1 MKKLLTSLILML
13 ALLMPMSMVEA
24 KSAAPSKVTVK
35 SLKASGTTQIT
46 VKWGKAKNV
55 TAYQISY
62 REGSGKWKVIATV
75 KSNKT
80 SYTHKANFKGGK
92 KYTYQVK
99 GYNSKTKKYGA
110 AKAKSITLPPIP
122 GTVKMTSAKFSGKNV
137 IINWKKTTNATEYRV
152 YYKASKNAKWKKIA
166 TVKPNKTTYTYKNG
180 KAGFYT
186 VAAYNNKSKK
196 QGAYNTAGLQ
206 VKKAT
211 STKPS
216 TPSKPTPTPT
226 PSKPTANLITHI
238 DFGALPERFT
248 AAGQTYQMK
257 TIIFPSN
264 ATNKTLSWSSSN
276 TKVATVSQS
285 GLITAV
291 SDGSAIIKAKAT
303 DGSGEEVETKI
314 EVDIAGV
321 LPPKIYYVDNI
332 TLNKKSLTF
341 TAKGQTET
349 LIATVT
355 PSIATVKTVTW
366 KSEDTSI
373 ATVDSNGTVTAVSNG
388 TTSVSAQ
395 SNDGSYI
402 TVRCQVTVEIP
413 EQPKDNTETISLAG
427 GKGNTIGP
435 DFMEFSSV
443 DFSKVTFEFSNGF
456 ENNFEIN
463 GYNSTEYAAGVTIT
477 ALRKGSAT
485 VVAKYE
491 GKVIK
496 KYNVVATS
504 DWAEYLGYVSW
515 RKSVESQIWKSN
527 MSVKE
532 KLDAAQNYIKTNFT
546 YKLGADGPVYAYN
559 QTPKTADC
567 TTASSFM
574 GDFAKDLGCTVGY
587 VNMTTD
593 QVYNFM
599 AEAMGAAG
607 GHIFT
612 VVKLNGQW
620 VSYDAQ
626 PPHN

>member
-1 MKKLLTSLILML
+1 MKRIFTALCLML
-13 ALLMPMSMVEA
+13 LLLVPTATVSA
-24 KSAAPSKVTVK
+24 KSTAPSKVTVK
-35 SLKASGTTQIT
+35 SLKASGTDKIT
-46 VKWGKAKNV
+46 LTWNKAKNA
-55 TAYQISY
+55 TSYQISY
-62 REGSGKWKVIATV
+62 KTGSGKWKAIANV
-75 KSNKT
+75 KTNQT
-80 SYTHKANFKGGK
+80 SYTHKSTFAGGK

-99 GYNSKTKKYGA
+99 AYNSKSKKYGSS
-110 AKAKSITLPPIP
+110 KTKSITLPVIP
-122 GTVKMTSAKFSGKNV
+122 GSVKLVSARYNGKNV
-137 IINWKKTTNATEYRV
+137 VITWKKTSNATEYRIF
-152 YYKASKNAKWKKIA
+152 YRANKSAKWKKLA
-166 TVKPNKTTYTYKNG
+166 VVSSSKSNYTYKNG
-180 KAGFYT
+180 KNGFYT
-186 VAAYNNKSKK
+186 VQAYNKKSKK
-196 QGAYNTAGLQ
+196 SGAYNTNGLA
-206 VKKAT
+206 VSNKTAPAK
-211 STKPS
+211 
-216 TPSKPTPTPT
+216 PSKPTPA
-226 PSKPTANLITHI
+226 PSVVKVSSLSVSDVNLTFAKKGETRQVHVTVSP
-238 DFGALPERFT
+238 A
-248 AAGQTYQMK
+248 
-257 TIIFPSN
+257 N
-264 ATNKTLSWSSSN
+264 ATNKGLSWSSSN
-276 TKVATVSQS
+276 TSVATVNQN
-285 GLITAV
+285 GVVTAV
-291 SDGSAIIKAKAT
+291 SNGIAYINVKAVDGSMVDKDIKVTVNIVPDVVNVK
-303 DGSGEEVETKI
+303 S
-314 EVDIAGV
+314 
-321 LPPKIYYVDNI
+321 I
-332 TLNKKSLTF
+332 TLSQSSLSLTS
-341 TAKGQTET
+341 KGQTAT
-349 LIATVT
+349 LTATVMPANAT
-355 PSIATVKTVTW
+355 DKSITW
-366 KSEDTSI
+366 TSGNTRI

-427 GKGNTIGP
+427 GKSHSIGP
-435 DFMEFSSV
+435 FLEEFPNV
-443 DFSKVTFEFSNGF
+443 DFNKVTFEFSNGL
-456 ENNFEIN
+456 EKNFEIC
-463 GYNSTEYAAGVTIT
+463 GFDATRYAASVTIK

-593 QVYNFM
+593 QVYDSM

-612 VVKLNGQW
+612 VVKLDGQW